1 VQQSNETQQK
11 RGSNAKKMELR
22 KYFFLLWRM
31 QLMCQ
36 KDKPLIS
43 IKVSSGIGNGCNKL

>member
-1 VQQSNETQQK
+1 MKLSK
-11 RGSNAKKMELR
+11 NAGAMPKNGIAEI
-22 KYFFLLWRM
+22 FFLLWRM